1 MRRDK
6 VFHSICEVATTA
18 EDWPIGTTAAS
29 NALPSARCTVRR
41 SEMPSV
47 LSKAALSLK
56 TFPEKMSLYALG
68 GRICTEA
75 NNAIQSV
82 PCIAVRRSSVTCE
95 RASQGLR
102 VVNGNYDCIDLSSE
116 LTNSCR

>member
-1 MRRDK
+1 M
-6 VFHSICEVATTA
+6 
-18 EDWPIGTTAAS
+18 
-29 NALPSARCTVRR
+29 
-41 SEMPSV
+41 
-47 LSKAALSLK
+47 LSKTALSLK

-75 NNAIQSV
+75 NNAMQSV

-95 RASQGLR
+95 RASLGLR
-102 VVNGNYDCIDLSSE
+102 VVNGNYDCINLSSE